1 MARMEVV
8 DEIVNIVLTK
18 VVDRISVVAKSA
30 NGIEVVVL

>member
-1 MARMEVV
+1 VVRMEGV

-18 VVDRISVVAKSA
+18 VVETISVVAKSA